1 MLTVLDVHRMTTYYI
16 EFKDGDNFL
25 YYVSPEQ
32 DLGFITPSNDIN
44 GIPFSTWLKA
54 NRVWKETENNI
65 TLIKFRH
72 ESTLDIKE
80 FMWIKLKAQPL
91 KERE

>member
-1 MLTVLDVHRMTTYYI
+1 MTTYYF

-32 DLGFITPSNDIN
+32 LGYDTSFNDIK
-44 GIPFSTWLKA
+44 GISLSTWLKA

-65 TLIKFRH
+65 TLTKFRH
-72 ESTLDIKE
+72 ESTVDMKE

>member
-1 MLTVLDVHRMTTYYI
+1 MAATTYYF
-16 EFKDGDNFL
+16 EFIDSNNFL

-32 DLGFITPSNDIN
+32 DLGFITSFNDIK
-44 GIPFSTWLKA
+44 GIPFSTWQKA

-65 TLIKFRH
+65 TLTKSRH

-80 FMWIKLKAQPL
+80 FMWIKLKAHPL
-91 KERE
+91 TERE